1 MCLQDTDA
9 EQPVTEEPS
18 MQQKVK
24 KLKGQ
29 FPHVS
34 YERLQN
40 LLAAHEGCIIKTS
53 RVGFSSHST
62 FAAGALNWVGTYNI
76 GDDTLQHPSCWEVVQ
91 YTE

>member
-1 MCLQDTDA
+1 
-9 EQPVTEEPS
+9 

-40 LLAAHEGCIIKTS
+40 LLAAHEGCIIKAS
-53 RVGFSSHST
+53 RVRFSPPHCFCGWST
-62 FAAGALNWVGTYNI
+62 DLGGHI
-76 GDDTLQHPSCWEVVQ
+76 QH
-91 YTE
+91 